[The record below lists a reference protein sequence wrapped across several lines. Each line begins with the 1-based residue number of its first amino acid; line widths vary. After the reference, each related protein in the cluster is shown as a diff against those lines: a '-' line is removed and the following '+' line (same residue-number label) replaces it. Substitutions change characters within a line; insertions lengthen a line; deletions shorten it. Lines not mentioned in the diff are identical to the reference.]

1 MKLKDNVTLSI
12 AETVSDV
19 LEGKVKEEGKYPH
32 DMFHPE
38 TGEKKVAKDEAEH
51 KALADKGY
59 THDKPEV
66 DEVAEPKAK
75 GEKDFKDKHTVK
87 KTYGPGAVKEE
98 AANAIKL
105 LESVLVEAL
114 DKRKEEKL
122 GKDIQKAI
130 DKLSRLTDKMPEELE
145 GEEGYDEIVAAM
157 NGLEYGIRY
166 YPDALKAYFKNNESV
181 EEAKSKF
188 PKALLKKATDLA
200 LKMGGNMTG
209 AVNKIEKMK
218 KGLSDDPEVK
228 AALQMANE
236 EVTESVMDEAY
247 TINEA
252 KSKMAEDKE
261 RYQKFFKSAL
271 KKFGVTSPGELEGEK
286 KKEFFNYVDKNY
298 EADNETDK
306 DESVKEDTIAEAQ
319 IRTSFESDEMKN
331 TGGDKAAKKLKI
343 KISFKRGKGDGYM
356 GSDAGIFTGDEKA
369 LVKYFQDY
377 MGFEG
382 KTFKELQ
389 KVHEG
394 TIAEAFVR
402 TFFSSDEMEN
412 VGGDK
417 AAKKMGIKVKVD
429 KGKGDNR
436 MGEDRGLFQGDEKA
450 LVKYFQDYMGFDGKN
465 FKELK
470 KEFHK

>member
-98 AANAIKL
+98 AADAIKL

-236 EVTESVMDEAY
+236 EVTEEVVEEAHAM
-247 TINEA
+247 NEA
-252 KSKMAEDKE
+252 KSKMQEDKE

-271 KKFGVTSPGELEGEK
+271 KKFGVDSPAQLKGDK
-286 KKEFFNYVDKNY
+286 KKEFFDYVDKNY
-298 EADNETDK
+298 EADNE
-306 DESVKEDTIAEAQ
+306 ED
-319 IRTSFESDEMKN
+319 
-331 TGGDKAAKKLKI
+331 
-343 KISFKRGKGDGYM
+343 
-356 GSDAGIFTGDEKA
+356 
-369 LVKYFQDY
+369 
-377 MGFEG
+377 
-382 KTFKELQ
+382 
-389 KVHEG
+389 
-394 TIAEAFVR
+394 
-402 TFFSSDEMEN
+402 
-412 VGGDK
+412 
-417 AAKKMGIKVKVD
+417 
-429 KGKGDNR
+429 
-436 MGEDRGLFQGDEKA
+436 
-450 LVKYFQDYMGFDGKN
+450 
-465 FKELK
+465 
-470 KEFHK
+470 